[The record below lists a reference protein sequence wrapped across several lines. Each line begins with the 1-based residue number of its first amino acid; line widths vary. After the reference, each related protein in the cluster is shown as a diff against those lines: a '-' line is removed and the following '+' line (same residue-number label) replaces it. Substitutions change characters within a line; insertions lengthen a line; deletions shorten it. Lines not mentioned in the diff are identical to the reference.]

1 MARWLHKRGAIWHYR
16 FTVGGVPY
24 TGSTECLDL
33 ATAKVVLE
41 QVRRECVLGE
51 HGIRKAP
58 SLKATAEA
66 WIGSKGRAVSP
77 SHLRAAGQSLDA
89 LEPLHR
95 LPLTHITQARV
106 DDWTATH
113 LQDHSPSSTNL
124 VLRYLKL
131 WLRWAMAERLI
142 KELPCVIK
150 QLKVQQR
157 ERPVAKAPHD
167 FIAKVE
173 GEGKHRFRNPQ
184 VPAAVTFAM
193 MLGLREAEVLNARWE
208 YLKTDIYTVQG
219 NTKSK
224 KNRAIPV
231 PEEVRMALLHYL
243 AAIEH
248 GPAQWP
254 RLGLIFPGTRTKRHK
269 QGWLR
274 QALRRGGIEGMGM
287 HRLRATFATLHFS
300 GGSDA
305 KEVQEMMGHADLRT
319 TLIYRETSLE
329 EKAEKQAR
337 IWKKA

>member
-16 FTVGGVPY
+16 FTVGGREY

-51 HGIRKAP
+51 YGIRNAP
-58 SLKATAEA
+58 SLKAAAEA
-66 WIGSKGRAVSP
+66 WIGSKGRAVSA
-77 SHLRAAGQSLDA
+77 SHLRAANQSLDA

-95 LPLTHITQARV
+95 LPLTHITRARV
-106 DDWTATH
+106 DDWTADY
-113 LQDHSPSSTNL
+113 LQDHSPSSANL

-142 KELPCVIK
+142 KEMPCAIK

-157 ERPVAKAPHD
+157 ERPVARLPHD

-173 GEGKHRFRNPQ
+173 GTGKHRFRNPQ
-184 VPAAVTFAM
+184 VPAAITFAM
-193 MLGLREAEVLNARWE
+193 MLGLRESEVLNARWE
-208 YLKTDIYTVQG
+208 YLKPGIYTVQG

-224 KNRAIPV
+224 KIRAIPV
-231 PEEVRMALLHYL
+231 PEEARVALLHYL
-243 AAIEH
+243 AAKEH
-248 GPAQWP
+248 GPAQFP
-254 RLGLIFPGTRTKRHK
+254 RLGLIFPGTRGKKHK

-274 QALRRGGIEGMGM
+274 QALKRGGIAGMGM
-287 HRLRATFATLHFS
+287 HRLRATFATLHLS
-300 GGSDA
+300 GGSDP

-319 TLIYRETSLE
+319 TMIYRETSLE

-337 IWKKA
+337 VWKKA